1 MALIQCELILTDWK
15 SKTQTIKQITP
26 SRPEV
31 AAEIH
36 SRNNPNCTVDL
47 TYEIAGKQKVISL
60 PPYNMVLDQNL
71 VDEGEMSINRFMT
84 KWYGKISK
92 SKMKAIEEELA
103 SEFAEE
109 EL

>member
-1 MALIQCELILTDWK
+1 
-15 SKTQTIKQITP
+15 
-26 SRPEV
+26 
-31 AAEIH
+31 
-36 SRNNPNCTVDL
+36 
-47 TYEIAGKQKVISL
+47 
-60 PPYNMVLDQNL
+60 MVLDQNL